1 MGSALAG
8 GCVWTPWAYGHTL
21 GVQPWWSA
29 YRALWLHFRQGFTG
43 GDVKRAVWEGEEK
56 TRVAVLRKA

>member
-1 MGSALAG
+1 MIALMGSALARCWG
-8 GCVWTPWAYGHTL
+8 LRMDTL

-29 YRALWLHFRQGFTG
+29 HRALRLHFRQGFTG